1 MKIANSEEC
10 FEWNP
15 HFGKNMTDDTQEK
28 IPFSLFIKTAF
39 ETTDVKLWENFAN
52 NIEFREEQI
61 SMGYNL
67 ADEFLKN
74 LE

>member
-1 MKIANSEEC
+1 MLHEFFLKKQPISPQWIIPLRFIC
-10 FEWNP
+10 
-15 HFGKNMTDDTQEK
+15 K